1 MTVDVLKGN
10 CMVFSSASFLLYF
23 LPIFLLLYYLIPRWG
38 KNYILLLASL
48 VFYYVGVQSQ
58 VYVMLGVIFLNYLAA
73 LLIYRFRE
81 KLWLKRTVLVSTLVL
96 SFSVLFYFKYF
107 NFVMESLY
115 AVVGSEWEALNI
127 LLPIGISFYLFQTVS
142 YTVDVYRGEVLP
154 RKNPLIL
161 ATYVTMFP
169 QLVAG
174 PIVRYSEIEAM
185 LDTRTVTLSKA
196 AEGIRRFVFGL
207 GKKVI
212 LANTLAELSKTISE
226 TPEKTVILYWLWAIS
241 FTLTIYFDFSGYSD
255 MAIGLGKL
263 IGFDFA
269 ENFRYPYLSKS
280 VTEFFRRWHI
290 SLSGWFRDYVYI
302 PLGGNRK
309 GRARQLVNLL
319 IVWLLTGLWHG
330 AAWNFVLWGLLYAVL
345 LMLEKTLA
353 PRIADKIP
361 NAIKHIYLLFFVT
374 IGFVIFDS
382 LSLSDAAV
390 RIGGLFGINTGLV
403 SDYSL
408 YLVRSYAVAIA
419 ISIIA
424 STDLVSGVL
433 KKIFL
438 KRGARSVLLWTEPF
452 VLLGILA
459 LSYAHVIDSS
469 FNPFIYFRF

>member
-1 MTVDVLKGN
+1 
-10 CMVFSSASFLLYF
+10 MVFSSASFLLYF